1 MSQKFE
7 KKSEKTKK
15 SSKNLAG
22 VMVDSVGLRIIG
34 GTFRGRKLEYAGD
47 MRVRPMKD
55 RVRESVFN
63 LIGTDVKG
71 KFVLDLF
78 GGTGA
83 VCLEA
88 ISRGAVGGQIVEMH
102 FPTAKTIKKNIE
114 TLGLTDVVNLHTGNV
129 FIWNKKRDALP
140 QDAPW
145 AVFICPPYEFFIS
158 RWDDLA
164 ELFCSLQKQAPKGSL
179 FVVESDQRFDW
190 EIIKTLTPDSNW
202 DIRAYPPAVV
212 GVYRVGE

>member
-1 MSQKFE
+1 MSQKNE
-7 KKSEKTKK
+7 KKTPKTKK

-63 LIGTDVKG
+63 LVGTDVKG

-114 TLGLTDVVNLHTGNV
+114 TLGLADVVNLHTGNV

-140 QDAPW
+140 QDVPW
-145 AVFICPPYEFFIS
+145 AVFVCPPYEFFIS
-158 RWDDLA
+158 RWDDLS
-164 ELFCSLQKQAPKGSL
+164 ELISSLLEQAPAGSL

-190 EIIKTLTPDSNW
+190 ENVKALTPDSEW

-212 GVYRVGE
+212 GLIKK

>member
-1 MSQKFE
+1 MSQKNE
-7 KKSEKTKK
+7 KKSKKTKN
-15 SSKNLAG
+15 SPKNLAG

-63 LIGTDVKG
+63 LVGTDVKG

-88 ISRGAVGGQIVEMH
+88 ISRGAVGGQI
-102 FPTAKTIKKNIE
+102 ARRQ
-114 TLGLTDVVNLHTGNV
+114 
-129 FIWNKKRDALP
+129 KRLKR
-140 QDAPW
+140 
-145 AVFICPPYEFFIS
+145 IS
-158 RWDDLA
+158 KRW
-164 ELFCSLQKQAPKGSL
+164 G
-179 FVVESDQRFDW
+179 
-190 EIIKTLTPDSNW
+190 
-202 DIRAYPPAVV
+202 
-212 GVYRVGE
+212 

>member
-1 MSQKFE
+1 MSQKNE

-63 LIGTDVKG
+63 LVGTDVKG
-71 KFVLDLF
+71 KYVLDLF

-88 ISRGAVGGQIVEMH
+88 ISRGAIGGQIVEMH

-114 TLGLTDVVNLHTGNV
+114 TLGLTDSVNLHTGNV
-129 FIWNKKRDALP
+129 FIWNKKRGALP

-145 AVFICPPYEFFIS
+145 AVFVCPPYEFFIS

-164 ELFCSLQKQAPKGSL
+164 ELFSSLLEQAPAGSL

-190 EIIKTLTPDSNW
+190 ENIKALSPNSDW
-202 DIRAYPPAVV
+202 DIRVYPPAVV
-212 GVYRVGE
+212 GLIRK

>member
-15 SSKNLAG
+15 SGKNLAG

-63 LIGTDVKG
+63 LVGTDVKG

-88 ISRGAVGGQIVEMH
+88 ISRGAIGGQIVEMH

-114 TLGLTDVVNLHTGNV
+114 TLGLADVVNLHTGNV
-129 FIWNKKRDALP
+129 FIWNKKRAALP
-140 QDAPW
+140 QDVPW
-145 AVFICPPYEFFIS
+145 AVFVCPPYEFFIS
-158 RWDDLA
+158 RWDDLSG
-164 ELFCSLQKQAPKGSL
+164 LISSLLEQAPAGSL

-190 EIIKTLTPDSNW
+190 ENVKALTPDSDW

-212 GVYRVGE
+212 GLIKK

>member
-1 MSQKFE
+1 
-7 KKSEKTKK
+7 
-15 SSKNLAG
+15 
-22 VMVDSVGLRIIG
+22 MVDSVGLRIIG

-63 LIGTDVKG
+63 LVGTDVKG

-140 QDAPW
+140 QDVPW
-145 AVFICPPYEFFIS
+145 AVFVCPPYEFFIS
-158 RWDDLA
+158 RWDELA
-164 ELFCSLQKQAPKGSL
+164 ELISSLLAQAPAGSL

-190 EIIKTLTPDSNW
+190 ENIKALAPDFEL

-212 GVYRVGE
+212 GLIKK

>member
-1 MSQKFE
+1 
-7 KKSEKTKK
+7 
-15 SSKNLAG
+15 
-22 VMVDSVGLRIIG
+22 MVDSVGLRIIG

-63 LIGTDVKG
+63 LVGTDVKG

-88 ISRGAVGGQIVEMH
+88 ISRGAVRGQIVEMH

-114 TLGLTDVVNLHTGNV
+114 TLGLADVVNLHIGNV

-140 QDAPW
+140 QDVPW
-145 AVFICPPYEFFIS
+145 AVFVCPPYEFFIS
-158 RWDDLA
+158 RWDDLS
-164 ELFCSLQKQAPKGSL
+164 ELIRSLMEQAPAESL
-179 FVVESDQRFDW
+179 FVIESDQRFDW
-190 EIIKTLTPDSNW
+190 ENVKAFTPDSDW

-212 GVYRVGE
+212 GLIKNEINWHDICTI

>member
-1 MSQKFE
+1 MSQKNE

-63 LIGTDVKG
+63 LVGTDVKG

-88 ISRGAVGGQIVEMH
+88 ISRGAIGGQIVEMH

-114 TLGLTDVVNLHTGNV
+114 TLGLTDSVNLHTGNV

-140 QDAPW
+140 LDAPW
-145 AVFICPPYEFFIS
+145 AVFVCPPYEFFIS

-164 ELFCSLQKQAPKGSL
+164 ELFSSLLAQAPAGSL

-190 EIIKTLTPDSNW
+190 ENIKALSPDSDW
-202 DIRAYPPAVV
+202 DIRVYPPAVV
-212 GVYRVGE
+212 GLIRK

>member
-1 MSQKFE
+1 MSQKNE
-7 KKSEKTKK
+7 KKSKKTKN
-15 SSKNLAG
+15 SPKNLAG

-63 LIGTDVKG
+63 LVGTDVKG

-140 QDAPW
+140 QDVPW
-145 AVFICPPYEFFIS
+145 AVFVCPPYEFFIS
-158 RWDDLA
+158 RWDDLS
-164 ELFCSLQKQAPKGSL
+164 ELINSLLEQAPAGSL

-190 EIIKTLTPDSNW
+190 ENVKALTPNSEW

-212 GVYRVGE
+212 GLIKK

>member
-7 KKSEKTKK
+7 KKTQKTKK
-15 SSKNLAG
+15 NNKNLAG

-34 GTFRGRKLEYAGD
+34 GTFRGRRLEYAGD

-63 LIGTDVKG
+63 LVGTDVKG

-129 FIWNKKRDALP
+129 FIWNKKRGALL
-140 QDAPW
+140 QDVPW

-164 ELFCSLQKQAPKGSL
+164 ELFSALLAEAPQGSL

-190 EIIKTLTPDSNW
+190 QNVKALTPDLSW

-212 GVYRVGE
+212 GLIKK

>member
-1 MSQKFE
+1 MSQKNE
-7 KKSEKTKK
+7 KKSKKTKK
-15 SSKNLAG
+15 SSQNLAG

-63 LIGTDVKG
+63 LVGTDVKG

-102 FPTAKTIKKNIE
+102 FPTAKTIKKNVE
-114 TLGLTDVVNLHTGNV
+114 TLGLADVVNLHTGNV

-140 QDAPW
+140 QDVPW
-145 AVFICPPYEFFIS
+145 AVFVCPPYEFFIS
-158 RWDDLA
+158 RWDDLS
-164 ELFCSLQKQAPKGSL
+164 ELIRSLLEQAPTGSL
-179 FVVESDQRFDW
+179 FIVESDQRFDW
-190 EIIKTLTPDSNW
+190 ENVKALTPGSDW

-212 GVYRVGE
+212 GLIKK

>member
-1 MSQKFE
+1 MSQKNE
-7 KKSEKTKK
+7 KKSKKTKK
-15 SSKNLAG
+15 SSQNLAG

-63 LIGTDVKG
+63 LVGTDVKG

-102 FPTAKTIKKNIE
+102 FPTAKTIKKNVE
-114 TLGLTDVVNLHTGNV
+114 TLGLADVVNLHTGNV

-140 QDAPW
+140 QDIPW
-145 AVFICPPYEFFIS
+145 AVFVCPPYEFFIS
-158 RWDDLA
+158 RWDDLS
-164 ELFCSLQKQAPKGSL
+164 ELIRSLLEQAPTGSL
-179 FVVESDQRFDW
+179 FIVESDQRFDW
-190 EIIKTLTPDSNW
+190 ENVKALTPGSDW

-212 GVYRVGE
+212 GLIKK

>member
-1 MSQKFE
+1 MSQKNE
-7 KKSEKTKK
+7 KKTQKTKK
-15 SSKNLAG
+15 SGKNLAG

-63 LIGTDVKG
+63 LVGTDVKG
-71 KFVLDLF
+71 KYVLDLF

-88 ISRGAVGGQIVEMH
+88 ISRGAIGGQIVEMH

-140 QDAPW
+140 QDVPW
-145 AVFICPPYEFFIS
+145 AVFVCPPYEFFIS
-158 RWDDLA
+158 RWDELS
-164 ELFCSLQKQAPKGSL
+164 ELFSSLLEQAPAGSL
-179 FVVESDQRFDW
+179 FLVESDQRFEW
-190 EIIKTLTPDSNW
+190 EKIKALSPDFDW

-212 GVYRVGE
+212 GLIKK

>member
-1 MSQKFE
+1 
-7 KKSEKTKK
+7 
-15 SSKNLAG
+15 
-22 VMVDSVGLRIIG
+22 MVDSVGLRIIG

-63 LIGTDVKG
+63 LVGTDVKG

-88 ISRGAVGGQIVEMH
+88 ISRGAAGGQIVEMH

-114 TLGLTDVVNLHTGNV
+114 TLGLADVVNLHTGNV

-140 QDAPW
+140 QDVPW
-145 AVFICPPYEFFIS
+145 AVFVCPPYEFFIN
-158 RWDDLA
+158 RWDDLS
-164 ELFCSLQKQAPKGSL
+164 ELINSLLEQAPAGSL

-190 EIIKTLTPDSNW
+190 ENVKALTPNSEW

-212 GVYRVGE
+212 GLIKK

>member
-1 MSQKFE
+1 M
-7 KKSEKTKK
+7 KKNT
-15 SSKNLAG
+15 KNLAG

-34 GTFRGRKLEYAGD
+34 GAFRGRKLEYAGD

-63 LIGTDVKG
+63 LVGTDIKG

-88 ISRGAVGGQIVEMH
+88 ISRGSVGGQIVEMH
-102 FPTAKTIKKNIE
+102 FPTAKTIKKNVE
-114 TLGLTDVVNLHTGNV
+114 TLGLTDVVNLHIGNV

-145 AVFICPPYEFFIS
+145 AVFVCPPYEFFIS
-158 RWDDLA
+158 RWEDLA
-164 ELFCSLQKQAPKGSL
+164 ELVSSLLEQAPAGSL

-190 EIIKTLTPDSNW
+190 EKIKALTPDSEW

-212 GVYRVGE
+212 GLIKKCNYLA

>member
-1 MSQKFE
+1 MSQKNE
-7 KKSEKTKK
+7 KKSKKTKK
-15 SSKNLAG
+15 SSQNLAG

-63 LIGTDVKG
+63 LVGTDVKG

-114 TLGLTDVVNLHTGNV
+114 TLGLADVVNLHTGNV

-140 QDAPW
+140 QDVPW
-145 AVFICPPYEFFIS
+145 AVFVCPPYEFFIS
-158 RWDDLA
+158 RWDDLS
-164 ELFCSLQKQAPKGSL
+164 ELISSLLEQAPAGSL

-190 EIIKTLTPDSNW
+190 ENVKALTPGSDW

-212 GVYRVGE
+212 GLIKK